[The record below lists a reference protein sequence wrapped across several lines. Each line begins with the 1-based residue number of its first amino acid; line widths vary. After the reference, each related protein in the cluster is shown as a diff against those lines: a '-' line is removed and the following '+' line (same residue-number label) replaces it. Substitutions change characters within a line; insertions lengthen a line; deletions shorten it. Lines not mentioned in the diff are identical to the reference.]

1 MSNIKYILSFS
12 EEDIKKLNGVLNTSK
27 PNSKIFTRA
36 KILMALYNSIEYP
49 ITIEEIAI
57 QCNTSRTT
65 VNNIR
70 ARLATLGF
78 DETLFTHQREL
89 PPVIPRTYGI
99 EEQVISIALS
109 TPPKGHKR
117 WSEQLIAT
125 QCVSLG
131 IIDSIS
137 QSTIHRFLRK
147 HNISLK

>member
-12 EEDIKKLNGVLNTSK
+12 EEDIKKLDGVLNTSK

>member
-89 PPVIPRTYGI
+89 PPVIPRTHGI